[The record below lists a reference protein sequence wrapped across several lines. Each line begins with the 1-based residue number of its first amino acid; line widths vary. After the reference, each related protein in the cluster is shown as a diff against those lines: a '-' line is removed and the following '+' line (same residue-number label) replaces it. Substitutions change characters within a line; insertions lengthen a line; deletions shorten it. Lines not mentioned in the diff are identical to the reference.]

1 MTTVRELLGNK
12 ESASKY
18 SITVQDTVLTA
29 LKVMAEANISA
40 VFIVDGKR
48 VAGIFTERDYLRKG
62 ELQGRQADTTMVK
75 DVMTRNVYTAT
86 LDTTLEQCVALMGT
100 HHIRHLPVVENDQ
113 LVGLVSIRDLMTAA
127 LESKEIAFQSIE
139 DYMMGSGFSS

>member
-29 LKVMAEANISA
+29 LKVMAEANIGA

-48 VAGIFTERDYLRKG
+48 IAGIFTERDYLRKG

-75 DVMTRNVYTAT
+75 DVMTRNVYTVT

-113 LVGLVSIRDLMTAA
+113 LVGLVSIRDVMTAA
-127 LESKEIAFQSIE
+127 LESKESAFQSIE
-139 DYMMGSGFSS
+139 DYMMGSGFAG

>member
-29 LKVMAEANISA
+29 LKVMSEANISA
-40 VFIVDGKR
+40 VFVVDGKR

-62 ELQGRQADTTMVK
+62 EIEGRQASTTIVK
-75 DVMTRNVYTAT
+75 DVMTRNVYTVT

-113 LVGLVSIRDLMTAA
+113 LVGLVSIRDVMTAA

>member
-29 LKVMAEANISA
+29 LKVMSEANISA

-62 ELQGRQADTTMVK
+62 EIQGRQAGTTLVK
-75 DVMTRNVYTAT
+75 DVMTRNVYTVT
-86 LDTTLEQCVALMGT
+86 LETTLEQCVALMGT

-113 LVGLVSIRDLMTAA
+113 LVGLVSIRDVMTAA